1 MNKKLIPCI
10 SIIILLLG
18 LLSTTC
24 HASAEAKVFSNG
36 LSPVYKNCA
45 AYASSGLNKLG
56 YYPCTSAAGTITK
69 SEMLQYISRTDN
81 NYGLYYHGLGGQG
94 YFIDYYRNNISAS
107 DLSGYW
113 DFVFIDSSESARD
126 YTLSNALHTTNI
138 ANRVFVGW
146 HDVVSYG
153 NAETFNYYFWLE
165 EVGRGSSIV
174 SCAVN
179 AAACVSGSNS
189 APIRVFGSSTYT
201 GVAR

>member
-126 YTLSNALHTTNI
+126 YTLSNALHTTNY

-153 NAETFNYYFWLE
+153 NA
-165 EVGRGSSIV
+165 VGRGSSIV

>member
-1 MNKKLIPCI
+1 MNKKIISCI

-69 SEMLQYISRTDN
+69 SSMLQYISRTDN

-113 DFVFIDSSESARD
+113 DFVFIDSSESSRD
-126 YTLSNALHTTNI
+126 YTLSNALHTTNN
-138 ANRVFVGW
+138 ANRVYVGW
-146 HDVVSYG
+146 HDVVGYG

-165 EVGRGSSIV
+165 QIGHGTSIV

-179 AAACVSGSNS
+179 ASACVSGSNS

-201 GVAR
+201 GKAR